1 MTQRRSCPALRL
13 GGCRFRDDG
22 LFIHGH
28 APAEPRQT
36 GLFIKGGFESLK
48 TSEKPKF
55 KGSSCL
61 EQHLQ
66 LAELYHRGAPTHA
79 RCLAWPQQQQ
89 HRAAAGHSAAG
100 PGLWGKQRAQCVPG
114 VGDTGRWE
122 AASWPARPFHLPEA
136 RVTSAELAQGG
147 RDLLHAP
154 GTC

>member
-1 MTQRRSCPALRL
+1 MPSPRA

-28 APAEPRQT
+28 APAELRQT

-48 TSEKPKF
+48 TSEKPKL

-79 RCLAWPQQQQ
+79 RCLARLQRQQ
-89 HRAAAGHSAAG
+89 HQTAAAGHSAAG
-100 PGLWGKQRAQCVPG
+100 PSLWGKQRAQCLPG
-114 VGDTGRWE
+114 AGDTGRWE
-122 AASWPARPFHLPEA
+122 AALWPERPFHLPEA
-136 RVTSAELAQGG
+136 LVTSAELAWGG